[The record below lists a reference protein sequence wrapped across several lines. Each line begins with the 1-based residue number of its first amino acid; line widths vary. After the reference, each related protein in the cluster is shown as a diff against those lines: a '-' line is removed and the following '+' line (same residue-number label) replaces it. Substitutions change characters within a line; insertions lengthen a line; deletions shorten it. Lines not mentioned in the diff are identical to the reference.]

1 MERSIEQRTTPLV
14 TLCHSRVTS
23 MTGNLPDP
31 ISPAA
36 NHAAACEASQ
46 PHSGPPATGAHCLA
60 PDVGLAVAGGGA
72 PSPGGRVCDGRGG
85 GGVRSGDPPFRT
97 SGRASATLVACMR
110 SVTVVLWLLVL
121 AASTAAD
128 DPRIEGLH
136 ISREGDRVLAS
147 FALQDAFDQRL
158 ESRLESGLPTSI
170 LYRLELHRDR
180 KRWYDRR
187 LEENTLEVVAVYD
200 AVART
205 YTIHYKLDDKLIE
218 SRTVRERQEV

>member
-1 MERSIEQRTTPLV
+1 
-14 TLCHSRVTS
+14 
-23 MTGNLPDP
+23 
-31 ISPAA
+31 
-36 NHAAACEASQ
+36 
-46 PHSGPPATGAHCLA
+46 
-60 PDVGLAVAGGGA
+60 
-72 PSPGGRVCDGRGG
+72 
-85 GGVRSGDPPFRT
+85 
-97 SGRASATLVACMR
+97 MR

-121 AASTAAD
+121 AASTQAD
-128 DPRIEGLH
+128 DPRIQELR

-147 FALQDAFDQRL
+147 FGLAGAFDQRL

-205 YTIHYKLDDKLIE
+205 YTIHYKLDDKLVE
-218 SRTVRERQEV
+218 SRTVRERQEVRDAMTRIGPLPVFSLERVKGRGRILIKVRAELGSRTLLSFIPVTIATDWGDSNKLRVPGGS

>member
-1 MERSIEQRTTPLV
+1 
-14 TLCHSRVTS
+14 
-23 MTGNLPDP
+23 
-31 ISPAA
+31 
-36 NHAAACEASQ
+36 
-46 PHSGPPATGAHCLA
+46 
-60 PDVGLAVAGGGA
+60 
-72 PSPGGRVCDGRGG
+72 
-85 GGVRSGDPPFRT
+85 
-97 SGRASATLVACMR
+97 MR

-121 AASTAAD
+121 AASAAAG

-147 FALQDAFDQRL
+147 FALQDAFDRRL

-187 LEENTLEVVAVYD
+187 LEANTLEVVTVYD

-218 SRTVRERQEV
+218 SRTVRERQEVRDAMTRIGPLPVFSLERVTARGRILVKVRAELGSRTLLSFIPATIATDWEESNKLRVPGGS

>member
-1 MERSIEQRTTPLV
+1 
-14 TLCHSRVTS
+14 
-23 MTGNLPDP
+23 
-31 ISPAA
+31 
-36 NHAAACEASQ
+36 
-46 PHSGPPATGAHCLA
+46 
-60 PDVGLAVAGGGA
+60 
-72 PSPGGRVCDGRGG
+72 
-85 GGVRSGDPPFRT
+85 
-97 SGRASATLVACMR
+97 MR

-121 AASTAAD
+121 AASAAA

-136 ISREGDRVLAS
+136 ISREGDRLLAS
-147 FALQDAFDQRL
+147 FALQDGFDQRL

-187 LEENTLEVVAVYD
+187 LEENTLEAVAVYD

-218 SRTVRERQEV
+218 SRTVRERQEVEDAMTRIGPLPVFSLERIDVRGRILVKVRAELGSRTLLSFIPATIATDWEESNKIRIPGGS